1 MFTSHP
7 RGLSTLFF
15 IEMWE
20 RFSFYGMRGLLL
32 LFMVASA
39 EQGGFGM
46 STEDS
51 AAIYGLYTALVY
63 LLALPGGWIADRLI
77 GQQKAVFYGGVFIAL
92 GHFSMAIAGK
102 IGFFIGLGLI
112 IIGTGLLKPNVSAIV
127 GQLYHN
133 DTSKRDAGFSIFY
146 MGINLG
152 AFLGPLVCGML
163 GENID
168 WHLGFGAAGIGMV
181 CGLIQYRFKMSELGD
196 AGTFKLIN
204 QQQLD
209 KDRSLFFKISVTIT
223 SLILGV
229 TVAANTGMI
238 NLSLSAVASVTGVII
253 VAMAIGFFV
262 YALVFGKLT
271 TAQKKNIGLI
281 FLLFIGYAIFNS
293 GFEQAGSSMNLFAK
307 QYTDL
312 SILSWEMP
320 ASWLQSVNALFIII
334 MAPIMGGLWLWLGHR
349 NPSILVKFSLGLL
362 LLGSGF
368 FVLAWGASFSD
379 ASSTGVSPMWLV
391 VTYYLHTIG
400 ELCLSPIGLSAVSQL
415 SPKHLVSQMM
425 GIWFMGASLG
435 NLIAGLAAGQI
446 GTLPMQ
452 ELFTIVASVSVI
464 AGVIYLLISP
474 LGKYV
479 NIKLKAKELVT
490 D

>member
-1 MFTSHP
+1 M
-7 RGLSTLFF
+7 
-15 IEMWE
+15 
-20 RFSFYGMRGLLL
+20 
-32 LFMVASA
+32 
-39 EQGGFGM
+39 
-46 STEDS
+46 TE
-51 AAIYGLYTALVY
+51 
-63 LLALPGGWIADRLI
+63 
-77 GQQKAVFYGGVFIAL
+77 
-92 GHFSMAIAGK
+92 
-102 IGFFIGLGLI
+102 
-112 IIGTGLLKPNVSAIV
+112 
-127 GQLYHN
+127 
-133 DTSKRDAGFSIFY
+133 
-146 MGINLG
+146 
-152 AFLGPLVCGML
+152 L
-163 GENID
+163 GE
-168 WHLGFGAAGIGMV
+168 
-181 CGLIQYRFKMSELGD
+181 
-196 AGTFKLIN
+196 AGTFQLIN

-209 KDRSLFFKISVTIT
+209 KDRSLFVKISVTII
-223 SLILGV
+223 SLIVGV
-229 TVAANTGMI
+229 TVAASTGVI

-253 VAMAIGFFV
+253 VTLAICFFV

-312 SILSWEMP
+312 SILSWQMP

-349 NPSILVKFSLGLL
+349 NPSVLVKFSLGLL

-474 LGKYV
+474 LDKYV
-479 NIKLKAKELVT
+479 KVNAKATEAAR
-490 D
+490 

>member
-1 MFTSHP
+1 MFKSHP

-32 LFMVASA
+32 LFMVAST

-102 IGFFIGLGLI
+102 IGFFTGLGLI

-181 CGLIQYRFKMSELGD
+181 CGLIQYRFKMAELGD
-196 AGTFKLIN
+196 AGTFQLIN

-209 KDRSLFFKISVTIT
+209 KDRSLFVKISLTII

-253 VAMAIGFFV
+253 VTLAIGFFV
-262 YALVFGKLT
+262 YALVFGHLT
-271 TAQKKNIGLI
+271 TTQKKNIGLI

-312 SILSWEMP
+312 SILSWQMP

-349 NPSILVKFSLGLL
+349 NPSVLVKFSLGLL

-379 ASSTGVSPMWLV
+379 SNSTGVSPMWLV

-474 LGKYV
+474 LDKYV
-479 NIKLKAKELVT
+479 KVNAKATEAAR
-490 D
+490 